1 MSTSIPHPTT
11 GRPPP
16 ASSPSCRKI
25 KSKPPNLRRYA
36 QFVLGSPEFKGNL
49 TLVGPVFQPVDY
61 GMLVSRP
68 NGTVH
73 PLYHVFSLATYDW
86 FKSRSLV
93 PGTNKSYRDSALENV
108 DRWEIRPKFLL
119 VCRPLGVCKHKLAG
133 CMPVF

>member
-1 MSTSIPHPTT
+1 M
-11 GRPPP
+11 
-16 ASSPSCRKI
+16 
-25 KSKPPNLRRYA
+25 KSDAQNLRRYA
-36 QFVLGSPEFKGNL
+36 QYILGSPEFKGKL

-73 PLYHVFSLATYDW
+73 PLYHVLSLATYDW

-108 DRWEIRPKFLL
+108 ERWENRPNLIL
-119 VCRPLGVCKHKLAG
+119 ACWELSACEHKRARFI
-133 CMPVF
+133 PVF